1 MEFIIRKAQKEDL
14 PGIMKIMEE
23 ARRDSEHPDWF
34 VADDENYVREH
45 LDQNGF
51 TVIAQAQDGT
61 VAGFFLI
68 KYPDLEDNLG
78 RYLDFKE
85 DQLAQVAV
93 MDSAAVGSA
102 YRGNGLQGKML
113 ETAEAFLDR
122 EKIHYLMCTIHPD
135 NRFSRQNMEKHGYEV
150 KKITECYGG
159 LMRCI
164 LLKEC

>member
-150 KKITECYGG
+150 KKITECYGW